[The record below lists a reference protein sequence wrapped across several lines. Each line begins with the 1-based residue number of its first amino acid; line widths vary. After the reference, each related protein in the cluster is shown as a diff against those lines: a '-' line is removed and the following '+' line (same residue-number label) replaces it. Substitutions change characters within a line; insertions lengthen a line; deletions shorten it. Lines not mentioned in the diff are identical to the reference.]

1 MKLEKIDKARY
12 RKHLNQVIVACI
24 IVLVSGALGIAQLL
38 IALFPSPDGSHFHWN
53 LTGVV
58 VTCLAIG
65 AVLKHYKNHSYMT
78 EVSYVWDLKQQLNQI
93 NRVTRQ
99 LKQAVDKGDVE
110 AMQIL
115 NYAYAGS
122 RLLWQLDDNTITM
135 EELAIWQAELNVKAD
150 AVNLVLD
157 VEKFDPTRVANYK

>member
-1 MKLEKIDKARY
+1 MKLENIDKARY
-12 RKHLNQVIVACI
+12 RKHLNQVIVASI
-24 IVLVSGALGIAQLL
+24 IALVCGALGIAQLL
-38 IALFPSPDGSHFHWN
+38 IAFFPSQDGTHFHWN

-58 VTCLAIG
+58 VTCVAIG
-65 AVLKHYKNHSYMT
+65 AVLKHYKNHPYMT
-78 EVSYVWDLKQQLNQI
+78 EVSYVWDLKQQLNKI
-93 NRVTRQ
+93 TRVTRQ
-99 LKQAVDKGDVE
+99 LKQAVENGDVE

-135 EELAIWQAELNVKAD
+135 EELAIWQAELNAKAE

-157 VEKFDPTRVANYK
+157 VEKFDPARVANYK